1 MIIGEVVERFEKESP
16 VCVMVRATLENVFSS
31 ERLDRIFEENAERQ
45 RTNDLMFS
53 SVADIM
59 ASVVCKIHPSVN
71 ACYKARADELGV
83 TVKAVYDKLKGVEA
97 AVSRGMVRETAS
109 HMAAIIEAVRG
120 TQPELLPGYHVKIVD
135 GNHLRRTDRRI
146 AELRKINKAP
156 LPGHAAVV
164 LDPRLMLAIDVFPCE
179 DGHAQERT
187 LLPGILETVEARD
200 VWIEDRNFC
209 TTGFLFGI
217 AARKAYYIIRQH
229 AGNLRWELKGRRKRI
244 GETETGIVY
253 EQGMRIFDE
262 VGNVRVIRRITIE
275 LFEPTRDGD
284 TVIHILTNLPKRV
297 GALRIANLYRKRW
310 TIETAFQELAENL
323 NGEINTLGYP
333 KAALFGFCM
342 ALVSYNVLGVVKA
355 AFRAAHGHDKGQE
368 ISTYY
373 MADEIA
379 ATYRGMMI
387 AIPEPYWKQRFANL
401 TPAQMA
407 KVLIRLAKRMQPSK
421 YRKNKWT
428 PKKKPTRKMNK
439 RQRQHV
445 STARILEQRK
455 KRMKVA

>member
-1 MIIGEVVERFEKESP
+1 
-16 VCVMVRATLENVFSS
+16 
-31 ERLDRIFEENAERQ
+31 
-45 RTNDLMFS
+45 
-53 SVADIM
+53 
-59 ASVVCKIHPSVN
+59 
-71 ACYKARADELGV
+71 
-83 TVKAVYDKLKGVEA
+83 
-97 AVSRGMVRETAS
+97 
-109 HMAAIIEAVRG
+109 
-120 TQPELLPGYHVKIVD
+120 
-135 GNHLRRTDRRI
+135 
-146 AELRKINKAP
+146 
-156 LPGHAAVV
+156 
-164 LDPRLMLAIDVFPCE
+164 MLAIDVFPCE